1 MLRRLARTIGLGLI
15 VAVGGFSAA
24 KAEDLRIAF
33 GTDVTA
39 INALDSVTGPS
50 RVMTDH
56 IAEGLVRWING
67 KIVPWLAV
75 EWTIVDPVTWEFK
88 LRPNVKF
95 HNGEPF
101 TAQAVKT
108 TFDAILNEANKSAY
122 RPSFQLLKEILVVD
136 DLTVRIVTKVP
147 QPMLLKTLPQISMIP
162 PKYFAEVGADGYRKK
177 PVGTGPY
184 RFVEHV
190 RDDHATI
197 KASPDYWGGP
207 QRFERII
214 YRPIPESAARVAA
227 LLAGEVDFIADIPPE
242 LKPMLDGRNGTRLIL
257 KRSPR
262 FYLFMVNNKKANY
275 PTAKREVREAIAYAV
290 NRQALADEVLLGTAA
305 PVAWHVPGTFG
316 EDPNA
321 KPLPYDPKKSK
332 ELLAQAG
339 YPNGLDIIMDTPTG
353 RYLKDRELA
362 DAIAGQM
369 NQAGF
374 RVNVR
379 TAEWGVIMK
388 SVYTAETAPIILLAW
403 GNGDEDPDQ
412 FNRGVF
418 SSKGMFSQ
426 SNYPEFDTLLEQI
439 ATEMD
444 PDKRRALIAKQRA
457 FENENFPAIYI
468 LQLGV
473 LGGVGPKLKGWD
485 MQADERYT
493 FFQNSTVQN

>member
-1 MLRRLARTIGLGLI
+1 MLKRLAGAIGLALALI
-15 VAVGGFSAA
+15 AGTQSSA

-67 KIVPWLAV
+67 EIIPWLATG
-75 EWTIVDPVTWEFK
+75 WTNVDPVTWEFK

-101 TAQAVKT
+101 NAEVVKA
-108 TFDAILNEANKSAY
+108 TFEAILNEANKSPY
-122 RPSFQLLKEILVVD
+122 RPSYQFIKEVQVVD
-136 DLTVRIVTKVP
+136 DLTVRIVTKTP
-147 QPMLLKTLPQISMIP
+147 YSALLSLLPQVSMIP

-197 KASPDYWGGP
+197 QASPDYWGGP
-207 QRFERII
+207 QRFQRII
-214 YRPIPESAARVAA
+214 YRPIPEAAARVSA
-227 LLAGEVDFIADIPPE
+227 LLAGEVDFVADIPPE
-242 LKPMLDGRNGTRLIL
+242 LKPMFDGRNGTRLII

-262 FYLFMVNNKKANY
+262 FYLFMVNNKKPEY
-275 PTAKREVREAIAYAV
+275 PTTKREVREAIAYAI
-290 NRQALADEVLLGTAA
+290 NRQALASEVLEGTAA
-305 PVAWHVPGTFG
+305 PVSWQIPDTLG

-321 KPLPYDPKKSK
+321 KPLAYDPKKAK
-332 ELLAQAG
+332 QLLAQAG
-339 YPNGLDIIMDTPTG
+339 YPNGLDITMDTPTG

-369 NQAGF
+369 GQAGF

-379 TAEWGVIMK
+379 TAEWGVIIK
-388 SVYTAETAPIILLAW
+388 SVYTGETAPIILLAW
-403 GNGDEDPDQ
+403 GTGDRDPDQ
-412 FNRGVF
+412 FNRGVL

-426 SNYPEFDTLLEQI
+426 TNYPELDALVTQI
-439 ATEMD
+439 ASEMD
-444 PDKRRALIAKQRA
+444 PDKRRELIAKQRA
-457 FENENFPAIYI
+457 FEGENFPVIYI
-468 LQLGV
+468 LQLGL
-473 LGGVGPKLKGWD
+473 LGGVSEKLKGWD
-485 MQADERYT
+485 MQADERYM
-493 FFQNSTVQN
+493 FYQNNVAVK